1 VKGITNAGMKPRPVN
16 TVAVLCFGSCHSYEL
31 LEFQVVS
38 ILNHILVFNL

>member
-38 ILNHILVFNL
+38 ILNHILVLNL